1 MIGVLQFFHANLV
14 HFGDRSQRL
23 TARDDVRICASWMW
37 RRPGCSGSGGAS
49 WRRRAFSNH
58 YARANVRD
66 LLFQFEDLLRK
77 RINLRILFVYLFCQR
92 FKLSSI
98 I

>member
-1 MIGVLQFFHANLV
+1 MEVSVSPRETMCVFAPAGCGEDPAA
-14 HFGDRSQRL
+14 
-23 TARDDVRICASWMW
+23 TAAA
-37 RRPGCSGSGGAS
+37 GLAAEGGT
-49 WRRRAFSNH
+49 FSNH

-66 LLFQFEDLLRK
+66 LLFQFENLLRK
-77 RINLRILFVYLFCQR
+77 RVNLCILFVYFFCQR

>member
-14 HFGDRSQRL
+14 QFGDRSERL
-23 TARDDVRICASWMW
+23 TACDDVRIRASRMW
-37 RRPGCSGSGGAS
+37 RRPGCNGSGGVS
-49 WRRRAFSNH
+49 CRRRAFSNH

-77 RINLRILFVYLFCQR
+77 RVNLGILFVYLF
-92 FKLSSI
+92 FASASS
-98 I
+98 